1 MATISSR
8 ERAGQVPQVGT
19 DPRNEPPAE
28 LPPVSDEVANNPVFQ
43 AAQKRYEQ
51 ATGEVAP
58 TAAEL
63 AEEKEEEEVQDPGQE
78 TTPGQTEPTEPEPET
93 EPEQSEEEEEET
105 PSPAEAQTPQVP
117 QAGLPTFTYSGVDLA
132 TGQPYT
138 QEYDPVAIERA
149 VQLDRWAQN
158 LPDWAGQ
165 AIDALFSGDYQLV
178 PVGQPVPTPVP
189 AQSPPSEQEQ
199 VAPQVE
205 LTEDDLADL
214 PPAVAATLRTLNE
227 RVADLSKY
235 QESQAQLQA
244 RQSNEAIQAGLQE
257 GVIRFQTT
265 YELTDQEIAQLQAQ
279 VIQAQVIPVTAQQYP
294 GQPAMAAEK
303 AFENIYWSTPQWRER
318 ELARIANNGNKDP
331 NVTSIEDSKRKAR
344 KASALGGSGGNG
356 ASRET
361 QPTPTTKEGRR
372 SAMIAEVRDEMF
384 GGQ

>member
-8 ERAGQVPQVGT
+8 ERKGEVPQVGV
-19 DPRNEPPAE
+19 DPRSEPPAE
-28 LPPVSDEVANNPVFQ
+28 LPPVSDEVAANPVFQ
-43 AAQKRYEQ
+43 AAQKRYEE
-51 ATGEVAP
+51 ATGETAP
-58 TAAEL
+58 IAAEL
-63 AEEKEEEEVQDPGQE
+63 AEETETEEETTPPEPGQE
-78 TTPGQTEPTEPEPET
+78 TTPDQPEPTEPSETEEEPEE
-93 EPEQSEEEEEET
+93 EPDLEHPE
-105 PSPAEAQTPQVP
+105 TPQVL
-117 QAGLPTFTYSGVDLA
+117 QAGLPTFTYSGIDPT

-138 QEYDPVAIERA
+138 QEYDPAAVERA
-149 VQLDRWAQN
+149 VQLDRWAQK

-178 PVGQPVPTPVP
+178 PVGQPAPAPAP

-199 VAPQVE
+199 VASQVE

-214 PPAVAATLRTLNE
+214 PPAVAATLRTLND

-235 QESQAQLQA
+235 QETQAQAQQRQA
-244 RQSNEAIQAGLQE
+244 NEAIQAGLQE

-303 AFENIYWSTPQWRER
+303 AFENIYWSTPQWRDR

-356 ASRET
+356 ASRE
-361 QPTPTTKEGRR
+361 QPATPTTKEGRR
-372 SAMIAEVRDEMF
+372 SAMIAEVREEMF